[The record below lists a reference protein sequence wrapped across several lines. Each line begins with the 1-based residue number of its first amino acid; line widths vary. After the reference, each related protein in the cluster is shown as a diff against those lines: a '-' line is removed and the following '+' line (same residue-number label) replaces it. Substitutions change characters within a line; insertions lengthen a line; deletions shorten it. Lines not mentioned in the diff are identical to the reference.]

1 MSLSRGPIDLMLAG
15 ILSLLLAA
23 LALGQSVA

>member
-1 MSLSRGPIDLMLAG
+1 MSLSRGPIDLVLAG

-23 LALGQSVA
+23 LTLGQGLA